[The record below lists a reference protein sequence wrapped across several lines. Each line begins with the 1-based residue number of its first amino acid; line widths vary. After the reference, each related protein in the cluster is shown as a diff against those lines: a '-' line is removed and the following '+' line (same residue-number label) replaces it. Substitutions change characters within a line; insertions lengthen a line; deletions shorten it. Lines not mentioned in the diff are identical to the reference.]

1 MSENTQSTAR
11 RQAILNG
18 LIDGSYEASDCK
30 TFASRMNFI
39 RTALD
44 RYPYLDA
51 TEVDPVIGDCKTMS
65 ELGGI
70 EGAARVPIPA
80 FAKAVLALPIPHDDL
95 KTYNRCI
102 SRAMLSAFE
111 APRVGAEVIGLF
123 ATKLHEILQLAEKQ
137 NNPDLVYIIH
147 RQEDKFADL
156 LYRAYDKVRSDVIEK
171 LKRTPAWI
179 FALKSTL
186 DYEAET
192 SNINFISRMDFFSN
206 LRSHAIFRKIIAEAN
221 GTIDDEFTFALAPHF
236 YAIRVASGIE
246 KSSIKSLRRNNVST
260 LHDHLLAVLQQDDV
274 TATILQSA
282 AYTLLTQ
289 FDEAPFS
296 LAESTNNPQAKEAI
310 MMTACKHF
318 GQ

>member
-11 RQAILNG
+11 RQAMLNG
-18 LIDGSYEASDCK
+18 LIDGSYQADDCK

-39 RTALD
+39 RTTLD

-51 TEVDPVIGDCKTMS
+51 TEVEPVIGDCKTMS
-65 ELGGI
+65 KLSGI

-80 FAKAVLALPIPHDDL
+80 FAKAVLALPIQNDL
-95 KTYNRCI
+95 KTYNRYV
-102 SRAMLSAFE
+102 SRAMLSAFK
-111 APRVGAEVIGLF
+111 APRVSAEAIGLF
-123 ATKLHEILQLAEKQ
+123 ATKLHDILQLAEKQ
-137 NNPDLVYIIH
+137 NDPDLVYIIH

-186 DYEAET
+186 EYEAET

-260 LHDHLLAVLQQDDV
+260 LHDHLLSVLQQDDV